1 MRLGCNKL
9 IVAIFVA
16 NIHHGELSM
25 MSNDLTDRFGSVA
38 SSICALH
45 CAICGFLPVAF
56 SALGLGFLL
65 GQKVEWMF
73 AIMAISFGL
82 VALFLGW
89 RQHRSKQVAGFLIV
103 GVVGIMVSR
112 GLEMGSDHHDHGTD
126 AHHEEV
132 GHAETATHGADHE
145 GEEHHEDHAASE
157 GEHHSDGHADH
168 EGEGED
174 LSHMAGAIIGVL
186 AGLTLLL
193 GHIFN
198 IRAARRSREESIA

>member
-1 MRLGCNKL
+1 
-9 IVAIFVA
+9 
-16 NIHHGELSM
+16 M

-73 AIMAISFGL
+73 AIMAILFGL
-82 VALFLGW
+82 MAMFLGW
-89 RQHRSKQVAGFLIV
+89 RQHQSKRVAGFLIV

-112 GLEMGSDHHDHGTD
+112 GLEMGSDHHDHGSD

-132 GHAETATHGADHE
+132 GHAETAPHGADHE
-145 GEEHHEDHAASE
+145 GEEHHEDHAVSE
-157 GEHHSDGHADH
+157 GKKHSDGHADH

-198 IRAARRSREESIA
+198 IRAARRYREESIT